1 MESKT
6 TMDALMQNYEQ
17 MQKDKVTVIHSAFDE
32 KPHTVAFVYVDK
44 ELSNEEK
51 LEKAFTSTNTIQQAW
66 WKNKNVEYIGP
77 NESCRSTSIGD
88 QVLIGDTKYVCEPVG
103 WKKL

>member
-1 MESKT
+1 MRN
-6 TMDALMQNYEQ
+6 L
-17 MQKDKVTVIHSAFDE
+17 
-32 KPHTVAFVYVDK
+32 
-44 ELSNEEK
+44 
-51 LEKAFTSTNTIQQAW
+51 IQQAW